1 MLTRQPFALRS
12 SMGGGGGGGGGDGRR
27 WPFSPALGSDSGKA
41 EGGLLINA
49 KGIDGDLGS

>member
-1 MLTRQPFALRS
+1 MLTRQLFALRS
-12 SMGGGGGGGGGDGRR
+12 SMGGGGDGRR